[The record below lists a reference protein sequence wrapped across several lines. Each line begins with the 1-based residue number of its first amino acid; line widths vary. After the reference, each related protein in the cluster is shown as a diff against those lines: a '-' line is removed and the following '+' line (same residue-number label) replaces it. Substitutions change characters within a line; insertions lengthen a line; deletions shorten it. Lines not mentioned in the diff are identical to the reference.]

1 MVLKKIFTRRKVNLG
16 PFNMY
21 KKNRVRTHSSTPEK
35 KKEREKQ
42 STSKVLTSKKN
53 RKSVLITNLYTF
65 NKLIS
70 ITTKNQ
76 Q

>member
-35 KKEREKQ
+35 RKREK
-42 STSKVLTSKKN
+42 
-53 RKSVLITNLYTF
+53 
-65 NKLIS
+65 NKAQAKYS
-70 ITTKNQ
+70 HQTKIENAYL
-76 Q
+76 